1 MTVGVCVFGVDKV
14 QLKFYIFCTRA
25 LLLSLQRRQWYRYL
39 YAHIYMYVYNKL
51 PVQFVLF
58 ITSLEEWS
66 TAAAPILR
74 FSMSFLYSL
83 QRFSS
88 GSEKIPLMFFSG
100 LDNAAASV
108 ILYTRQHIIGLL
120 APQLRFDTYVASLLW
135 KIVYNLRPLTLFWG
149 SVFNHCISFK
159 GRVSTVYMY
168 AIRSLLGFRRVI
180 LVLKRKPKKPLVF
193 ESNDIILLPL

>member
-14 QLKFYIFCTRA
+14 QLKFYIFCIHA

-39 YAHIYMYVYNKL
+39 FAHKFMYVYNKL
-51 PVQFVLF
+51 SVYGVLF

-74 FSMSFLYSL
+74 FSVSFLYSL

-88 GSEKIPLMFFSG
+88 GSKQIPLMFFSG

-108 ILYTRQHIIGLL
+108 ILYTRQHIIGRL
-120 APQLRFDTYVASLLW
+120 APQLRFDIFVASLLW
-135 KIVYNLRPLTLFWG
+135 KIV
-149 SVFNHCISFK
+149 
-159 GRVSTVYMY
+159 
-168 AIRSLLGFRRVI
+168 
-180 LVLKRKPKKPLVF
+180 
-193 ESNDIILLPL
+193 